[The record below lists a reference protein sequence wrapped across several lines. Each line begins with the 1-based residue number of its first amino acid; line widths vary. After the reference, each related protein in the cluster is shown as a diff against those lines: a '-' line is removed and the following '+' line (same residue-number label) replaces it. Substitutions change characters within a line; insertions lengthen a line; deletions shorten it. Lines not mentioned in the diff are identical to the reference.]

1 MKNTIKNASVIDLFC
16 WVWGLSFWLHKAWF
30 NIKAGID
37 FDNTCS
43 FAYTENINSDFIHE
57 DISNIKGDDL
67 LKKYWNNN
75 DCRILV
81 WCAPCQPF
89 SNAANTLKEKD
100 EVKWNLLKQFERL
113 IKETNPSIISMENVP
128 NLIKKEIFHNFVDFL
143 KKEWFFVSYKIVF
156 CPDYGIPQNRRRL
169 VLLASKLWEIEI
181 MPPTHNKDHYMTVA
195 DAIKS
200 MEKIDSD
207 QSYLK
212 DPLHKSIKLSDKNL
226 KRIRASKPGWTWRDW
241 NKDLQ
246 LECHKKESWKTYS
259 SVYGR
264 MKWDEPSPTITTQ
277 FYNYWTGRFGHPE
290 QDRAL
295 SLREG
300 AILQTFPEDYKFYED
315 SDSISILTIGR
326 HIWNAVPVDLWKVIW
341 ISIKNHL
348 WRKFKNNF

>member
-16 WVWGLSFWLHKAWF
+16 WVWGLSFWLQKAWF

-37 FDNTCS
+37 FDNSC
-43 FAYTENINSDFIHE
+43 AYAYEKNIKSDFINA
-57 DISNIKGDDL
+57 DIAKINGRDL
-67 LKKYWNNN
+67 VSRYWLS
-75 DCRILV
+75 DELRILV

-89 SNAANTLKEKD
+89 SNAANNLKEKD

-113 IKETNPSIISMENVP
+113 IKETNPSIVSMENVP
-128 NLIKKEIFHNFVDFL
+128 NLIKKEIFSGFVDFL
-143 KKEWFFVSYKIVF
+143 KNQWFFINYSVVF
-156 CPDYGIPQNRRRL
+156 CPDYWIPQNRKRL

-181 MPPTHNKDHYMTVA
+181 MPPTHNKDNYMTVA

-226 KRIRASKPGWTWRDW
+226 ERIRASKPGWTWLDW
-241 NKDLQ
+241 DENLR
-246 LECHKKESWKTYS
+246 LECHKKQSGKSYS

-277 FYNYWTGRFGHPE
+277 FYNYWTGRFGHPSR
-290 QDRAL
+290 DRAL
-295 SLREG
+295 TLREG
-300 AILQTFPEDYKFYED
+300 AVLQTFPKDYKFY
-315 SDSISILTIGR
+315 SNPNQISLSVIGR

-348 WRKFKNNF
+348 KQCYDRI